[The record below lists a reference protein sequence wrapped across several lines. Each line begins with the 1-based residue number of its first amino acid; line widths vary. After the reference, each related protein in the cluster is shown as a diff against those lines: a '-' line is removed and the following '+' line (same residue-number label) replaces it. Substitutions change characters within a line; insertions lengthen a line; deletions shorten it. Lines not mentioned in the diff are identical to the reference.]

1 MGRAGEGLDD
11 SCGAVGDAEARED
24 ILQVL
29 AHGTDRYDEL
39 AGDVGVRV
47 TGREQAQEL
56 PLPRRQRA
64 SPVTA
69 NVRPIG
75 TVQVGSVTKLRA
87 PLGIGPWV
95 PFLPRRLAARLTA
108 IAALEM
114 IQDVVSTAHGW
125 PWPELGFD
133 VHAATDEHG
142 VAVWFEDASG
152 NVISAGKVRLLD
164 AT

>member
-1 MGRAGEGLDD
+1 MAVRGAKARHLLLQLLDGV
-11 SCGAVGDAEARED
+11 STAVP
-24 ILQVL
+24 
-29 AHGTDRYDEL
+29 TD
-39 AGDVGVRV
+39 VTVQV
-47 TGREQAQEL
+47 TGSGQRCILIA
-56 PLPRRQRA
+56 QRA

-95 PFLPRRLAARLTA
+95 PFLPLRLAARLTA

>member
-1 MGRAGEGLDD
+1 
-11 SCGAVGDAEARED
+11 
-24 ILQVL
+24 
-29 AHGTDRYDEL
+29 
-39 AGDVGVRV
+39 
-47 TGREQAQEL
+47 
-56 PLPRRQRA
+56 
-64 SPVTA
+64 
-69 NVRPIG
+69 
-75 TVQVGSVTKLRA
+75 
-87 PLGIGPWV
+87 V

-142 VAVWFEDASG
+142 VAVWLEDASG